1 MRRATIF
8 LAISAAALAVALPAA
23 LGGASADPG
32 ITSKTILIGGTAPL
46 SGVASAYGSIARGAE
61 AYFNYVNARGG
72 VNGRKLGYRY
82 LDDAYNPGQT
92 VQQTRRLVLQDRV
105 FAIFNSLGTEHN
117 LAIREYLNSSR
128 IPQLFVASGARGF
141 GADYRRYPWT
151 IGYQPT
157 YLGEARIYG
166 RWIAKN
172 RPRARIG
179 IIYQNDDYGQELI
192 RGLRQGLGVKAN
204 LIVEQQSYEATS
216 SDVQSQ
222 IARLKSSG
230 ANTLMV
236 FATPRFAIQSFV
248 FANRLGW
255 RPLVFVNTV
264 SSATTVM
271 EIASESGRNPVAN
284 GAMSTVFLK
293 DPNDPRWR
301 NDRGMRLYR
310 QIMRR
315 YNPRGNVNDPYHVY
329 AMAVA
334 HTTVEA
340 FRKAGRNPTRASVLA
355 AVTRL
360 NSRANPFVLP
370 GVVVRTTRT
379 DRFPIEQVRLQR
391 WKNGAKGHWS
401 VVGGLVAS
409 KG

>member
-1 MRRATIF
+1 MRRGTTVLGVLAT
-8 LAISAAALAVALPAA
+8 ALAVGLPTALA
-23 LGGASADPG
+23 GASADPG
-32 ITSKTILIGGTAPL
+32 ITSRTILIGGTAPL
-46 SGVASAYGSIARGAE
+46 SGVASAYASIARGAD
-61 AYFNYVNARGG
+61 AYFKYVNAHGG
-72 VNGRKLGYRY
+72 VNGRRFTYRY
-82 LDDAYNPGQT
+82 LDDGYNPSQT
-92 VQQTRRLVLQDRV
+92 VQQTRQLVLQDRV

-117 LAIREYLNSSR
+117 LAIRDYLNASKV
-128 IPQLFVASGARGF
+128 PQLFVATGARTF

-151 IGYQPT
+151 IGFQPS

-172 RPRARIG
+172 RPRAKIG
-179 IIYQNDDYGQELI
+179 ILYQNDDYGQELI
-192 RGLRQGLGVKAN
+192 RGLRQGLGRKTN
-204 LIVEQQSYEATS
+204 LIVDSQSYETTS
-216 SDVQSQ
+216 PDVQSQ
-222 IARLKSSG
+222 IVRLKNAG

-236 FATPRFAIQSFV
+236 FATPKFAIQSLV
-248 FANRLGW
+248 FANRLRW
-255 RPLVFVNTV
+255 RPLVFMNTV

-271 EIASESGRNPVAN
+271 DIASESGRNPVAD
-284 GAMSTVFLK
+284 GVISTVFLK

-301 NDRGMRLYR
+301 RDRGMRLYR
-310 QIMRR
+310 QIMKR

-340 FRKAGRNPTRASVLA
+340 FRKAGRNPTRASLLA

-360 NSRANPFVLP
+360 NVKANPFLLP

-391 WKNGAKGHWS
+391 WTNRPKGHWS